1 MKIAFVPPWYG
12 RNIPGGAEAEVRR
25 TAEHLH
31 SAGIAVEVLT
41 TCVRDFH
48 SDWSRNFHRAQV
60 TEENSVTVRRF
71 PVQRRKRGAF
81 DAVNWK
87 LMHDQPVTQEEERIY
102 VEESVRSPALE
113 QYIAEHADSYLYVFI
128 PYMFGTTYWGLRACE
143 GKALLI
149 PCLHDEAYA
158 RMSVFRD
165 MFQQVQ
171 KLILH
176 VEAEQR
182 LADSLYGLPS
192 SRSIVLGEGVDT
204 DWDAQADDF
213 LEKYGLTPPFILYA
227 GRKSQGKNVDTLID
241 YFQRYRRSH
250 QREADLVLI
259 GSGTPGD
266 SWHQDSH
273 VHDLGFVPVE
283 DKCNAYAAAAVLCQ
297 PSLRESFSLV
307 IMEAW
312 LAGTPV
318 LVHGACDV
326 TREHCIHSN
335 GGLYFSSYAEFEVC
349 LDLLLEHKNLNT
361 KLGANGRRYVLENY
375 SWNTITER
383 YRRLFENLEAL

>member
-12 RNIPGGAEAEVRR
+12 KNIPGGAEAEVRR

-31 SAGIAVEVLT
+31 GAGMPVEVLT

-48 SDWSRNFHRAQV
+48 SDWGRNFHRTQV
-60 TEENSVTVRRF
+60 TVENGVTVRRF
-71 PVQRRKRGAF
+71 PVRPRKRAPF
-81 DAVNWK
+81 DAVNSK
-87 LMHDQPVTQEEERIY
+87 LLQDQTVTREEERIY
-102 VEESVRSPALE
+102 VEESIRSPALE
-113 QYIAEHADSYLYVFI
+113 QYIAEHIDIYVYVFI

-149 PCLHDEAYA
+149 PCLHDEPYA
-158 RMSVFRD
+158 RMSVFRE

-182 LADSLYGLPS
+182 LANSLYGLPS
-192 SRSIVLGEGVDT
+192 SRSILLGEGVDT
-204 DWDAQADDF
+204 DWDSDADDF
-213 LEKYGLTPPFILYA
+213 LKQYRLATPFILYA
-227 GRKSQGKNVDTLID
+227 GRKGQGKNVNTLVD

-250 QREADLVLI
+250 QKDVSLVLI
-259 GSGTPGD
+259 GSGTLENSGK
-266 SWHQDSH
+266 QDHH

-283 DKCNAYAAAAVLCQ
+283 DKYNAYAAATILCQ
-297 PSLRESFSLV
+297 PSLHESFSLV

-318 LVHGACDV
+318 LAHGACQV
-326 TREHCIHSN
+326 TKEHCINSN
-335 GGLYFSSYAEFEVC
+335 GGLYFSDYAEFEVC
-349 LDLLLEHKNLNT
+349 LDLLLEHKNLGT